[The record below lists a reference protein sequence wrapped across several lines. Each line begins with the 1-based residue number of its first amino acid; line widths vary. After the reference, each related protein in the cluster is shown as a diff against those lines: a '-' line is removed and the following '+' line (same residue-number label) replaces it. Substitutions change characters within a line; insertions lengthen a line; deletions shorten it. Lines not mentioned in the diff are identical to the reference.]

1 VTEIYRG
8 QQGYPTPPD
17 REAGPVEEN
26 DRTEPLVAGTDWR
39 KPEAA
44 EEALK
49 QAREALR
56 HD

>member
-17 REAGPVEEN
+17 REAGPVEE
-26 DRTEPLVAGTDWR
+26 TEQTEALVTGLDWR
-39 KPEAA
+39 EPEAA
-44 EEALK
+44 EEALE
-49 QAREALR
+49 QVRAALR